1 MKLSKVSKH
10 RVRGIAIFI
19 VFLALAAAILQFQNL
34 GHKTGTFSFKDS
46 DNEYRDLKFVNKAR
60 ISFTSSN
67 VAAAQTGIGEIINN
81 RAQQRIRRQNEGG
94 YGAYLF
100 TINREDVSSVAEE
113 LRAFGTVLSQVEQ
126 VDTSLVNLDY
136 DSEAARLAS
145 YEKEQADLDMVRFP
159 SEVQNRRK
167 EQLHGLIQQTRS
179 KLDKLS
185 ESKDVLLYI
194 TLSPAKGGTSF
205 IEIMKSGA
213 VLFLKWLGIFTVAAI
228 LVYFGV
234 KLLMYILSLMGVKGI
249 NVGGT
254 GPYSYGGSY
263 SNYDRYSS
271 QYGYGN
277 KRKVKRIYKDKS
289 SSSNKNEENK

>member
-1 MKLSKVSKH
+1 LSKVSKH

-19 VFLALAAAILQFQNL
+19 VFLALAAAILQFQNR
-34 GHKTGTFSFKDS
+34 GHKPGTFNFKDS
-46 DNEYRDLKFVNKAR
+46 SNEYRDLKFVNKAK
-60 ISFTSSN
+60 ITFTSPN
-67 VAAAQTGIGEIINN
+67 VAAAQTGIGEIINQ

-100 TINREDVSSVAEE
+100 TIDRDDVSVVAEE

-167 EQLHGLIQQTRS
+167 EQLHGLIQQARS
-179 KLDKLS
+179 NLDKLS
-185 ESKDVLLYI
+185 ETKDVLLYI
-194 TLSPAKGGTSF
+194 TLSPAKGSTNF
-205 IEIMKSGA
+205 ITILKSGTI
-213 VLFLKWLGIFTVAAI
+213 LFLTWLGIFTVAAI
-228 LVYFGV
+228 LIYFGV
-234 KLLMYILSLMGVKGI
+234 KLLMYILNLMGVKGI
-249 NVGGT
+249 NVSGT

-271 QYGYGN
+271 KYGYGN

-289 SSSNKNEENK
+289 SSSKNDEENK

>member
-1 MKLSKVSKH
+1 MSKISKH

-19 VFLALAAAILQFQNL
+19 VFLALAAAILQFQNR
-34 GHKTGTFSFKDS
+34 GHKPGTFNFKDS
-46 DNEYRDLKFVNKAR
+46 NNEYRDLKFVNKAR
-60 ISFTSSN
+60 ITFSAPN
-67 VAAAQTGIGEIINN
+67 VSAAQTGISEIINK
-81 RAQQRIRRQNEGG
+81 RAQQRIRRQNEGSF
-94 YGAYLF
+94 GAYLF
-100 TINREDVSSVAEE
+100 TIDRDDVSVVAEE
-113 LRAFGTVLSQVEQ
+113 LRAFGTVISQVEQ

-167 EQLHGLIQQTRS
+167 EQLHGLIQQARS
-179 KLDKLS
+179 NLEKLS
-185 ESKDVLLYI
+185 ETKDVLLYI
-194 TLSPAKGGTSF
+194 TLSPAKGSTSF
-205 IEIMKSGA
+205 VSILKSGA
-213 VLFLKWLGIFTVAAI
+213 IMFLTWLGIFTIGTI

-249 NVGGT
+249 NVGGA
-254 GPYSYGGSY
+254 GPYTYGGSY

-277 KRKVKRIYKDKS
+277 KRKVKRVYKDKS
-289 SSSNKNEENK
+289 SSSQKDGENK